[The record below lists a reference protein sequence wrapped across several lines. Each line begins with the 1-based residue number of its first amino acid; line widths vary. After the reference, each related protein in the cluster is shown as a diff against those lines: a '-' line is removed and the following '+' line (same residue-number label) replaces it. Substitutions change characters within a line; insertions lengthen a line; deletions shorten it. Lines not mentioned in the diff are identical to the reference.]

1 MMIQIWKLKP
11 AYNQI
16 QNVGLISKW
25 LQQRFEPHVST
36 EYKSAT
42 TKIFM
47 HFSFFF
53 FYKLYYQHIKLIE
66 KNQQ

>member
-1 MMIQIWKLKP
+1 MIQIWKLKP

-25 LQQRFEPHVST
+25 LRQRFEPHVST
-36 EYKSAT
+36 EYKFET

-47 HFSFFF
+47 HFSVFVFFTNF
-53 FYKLYYQHIKLIE
+53 ITSIS
-66 KNQQ
+66 N